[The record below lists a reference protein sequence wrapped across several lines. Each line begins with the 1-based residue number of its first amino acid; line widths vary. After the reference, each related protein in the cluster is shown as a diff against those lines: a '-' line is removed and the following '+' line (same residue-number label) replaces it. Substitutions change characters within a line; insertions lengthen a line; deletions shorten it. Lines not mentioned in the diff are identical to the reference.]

1 MPTELSQQQID
12 DITRNYKRCREGTVD
27 AIINL
32 RRTEDPAYI
41 PAIMRGIV
49 WRYVRPEIRSQAET
63 APPETPLTNLGM
75 DSLMMLEVVL
85 DLQDAL
91 DITIEDAELRKMQT
105 IADVEQ
111 LLTEKYISRNTR
123 LRPDVH

>member
-1 MPTELSQQQID
+1 MPTELTQAQID
-12 DITRNYKRCREGTVD
+12 EITRNYKRCREGTVD
-27 AIINL
+27 AIVNL
-32 RRTEDPAYI
+32 RRTGDTSNI
-41 PAIMRGIV
+41 PTIMRGVV

-91 DITIEDAELRKMQT
+91 DVTIEDSELRKMQT
-105 IADVEQ
+105 IGDVTE
-111 LLTEKYISRNTR
+111 LLTQKY
-123 LRPDVH
+123 VEAHKAA

>member
-1 MPTELSQQQID
+1 MPTELTQTQID
-12 DITRNYKRCREGTVD
+12 DIARNYKRCREGTVD
-27 AIINL
+27 AIVNL
-32 RRTEDPAYI
+32 RRTGDTSNI
-41 PAIMRGIV
+41 PTIMRGIV

-91 DITIEDAELRKMQT
+91 DITIEDSELRNMKT
-105 IADVEQ
+105 IGDVTE
-111 LLTEKYISRNTR
+111 LLTQKYVEKNKATA
-123 LRPDVH
+123 

>member
-1 MPTELSQQQID
+1 VPTELSQSQID

-27 AIINL
+27 AIVNL
-32 RRTEDPAYI
+32 RRTGDPSYI
-41 PAIMRGIV
+41 PTIMRGIV

-63 APPETPLTNLGM
+63 APPETPLTSLGM

-91 DITIEDAELRKMQT
+91 DITIEDSELRNMQT
-105 IADVEQ
+105 IADVDQ
-111 LLTEKYISRNTR
+111 LLTQKYLEK
-123 LRPDVH
+123 HKAAA

>member
-1 MPTELSQQQID
+1 MPTELTQAQID

-27 AIINL
+27 AIVNL
-32 RRTEDPAYI
+32 RRTGDTSNI
-41 PAIMRGIV
+41 PTIMRGIV

-91 DITIEDAELRKMQT
+91 DITIEDSELRNMKT
-105 IADVEQ
+105 IGDVTE
-111 LLTEKYISRNTR
+111 LLTQKYVEK
-123 LRPDVH
+123 HKAAA